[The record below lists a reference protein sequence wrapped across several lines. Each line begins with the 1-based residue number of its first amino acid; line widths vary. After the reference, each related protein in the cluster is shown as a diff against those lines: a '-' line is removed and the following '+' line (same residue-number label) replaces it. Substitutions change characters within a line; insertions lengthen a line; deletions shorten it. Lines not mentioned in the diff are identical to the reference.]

1 MVSVTN
7 GPLFGN
13 SGFDDVTVVELPNLM
28 EGELADL
35 IAAASAPGLPN
46 ELAGEDAAR
55 SMFDAASAT
64 WPKRR
69 RLRRPARAAVVVA
82 SAASLFATTTALAA
96 ASDLPAPAQRVVD
109 GAFHQVG
116 INMAPSAPAPVP
128 VSSATSLPSASTATH
143 HKRKAATTHR
153 ASGQP
158 AAPVTTSCPA
168 GAGSGNVSSGTGTL
182 RTGGSPPCAI
192 TKPTSTHRPSSGTTA
207 LEKYRKL
214 RQEAGAT
221 DRQGTQTTTG
231 ATTGSGGNRGGNQS
245 TGSGSGSGTGGN
257 RGGNQGTGSGSGS
270 GTGGNRGGNQGTGS
284 GSGSGTGG
292 NRGGN
297 QGTGSGKGGT
307 GKKGGGTGSGKG
319 GTGSGKGGTGK
330 KGGGTGSG
338 KGGTGKKGGGTGSGA
353 TGGSGKRHR
362 HNGTQAQQR
371 TNSSGQA
378 GTIEDGA
385 PTG

>member
-13 SGFDDVTVVELPNLM
+13 SGFDDLTVVELPNLV

-35 IAAASAPGLPN
+35 IAAASAPGSPS

-55 SMFDAASAT
+55 SMFEAAQAA

-96 ASDLPAPAQRVVD
+96 ASDLPAPAQHVVD

-116 INMAPSAPAPVP
+116 INMAPPVPARAPV
-128 VSSATSLPSASTATH
+128 SGATPLPPASIATH
-143 HKRKAATTHR
+143 HKRKGATTHR

-158 AAPVTTSCPA
+158 AAAVTTNCPA
-168 GAGSGNVSSGTGTL
+168 GSSSGNVTSRTGTL
-182 RTGGSPPCAI
+182 RTGGSAPCAI
-192 TKPTSTHRPSSGTTA
+192 TKPTSTRHASSGTTA

-214 RQEAGAT
+214 RHEAGAT
-221 DRQGTQTTTG
+221 DGQGTQTTG
-231 ATTGSGGNRGGNQS
+231 PTTGSSGSRGGNQS

-297 QGTGSGKGGT
+297 QGTGSGKGGN
-307 GKKGGGTGSGKG
+307 K

-330 KGGGTGSG
+330 KGT
-338 KGGTGKKGGGTGSGA
+338 GTGKKGTGTGKKGTGTGNGA
-353 TGGSGKRHR
+353 TGGSGKHHR
-362 HNGTQAQQR
+362 HHGTEAQQG

>member
-1 MVSVTN
+1 M
-7 GPLFGN
+7 
-13 SGFDDVTVVELPNLM
+13 SG
-28 EGELADL
+28 
-35 IAAASAPGLPN
+35 
-46 ELAGEDAAR
+46 
-55 SMFDAASAT
+55 AT
-64 WPKRR
+64 P
-69 RLRRPARAAVVVA
+69 
-82 SAASLFATTTALAA
+82 
-96 ASDLPAPAQRVVD
+96 
-109 GAFHQVG
+109 
-116 INMAPSAPAPVP
+116 
-128 VSSATSLPSASTATH
+128 LPSASTAIH
-143 HKRKAATTHR
+143 HKGKAATTHR

-158 AAPVTTSCPA
+158 AAPVTTNCPA
-168 GAGSGNVSSGTGTL
+168 GSGSGNVSSGTGTL

-192 TKPTSTHRPSSGTTA
+192 TKPSVAHRPGSSTTA

-221 DRQGTQTTTG
+221 DPQGTNTTG
-231 ATTGSGGNRGGNQS
+231 STTGSGGNQG

-307 GKKGGGTGSGKG
+307 GTGT
-319 GTGSGKGGTGK
+319 GKGGTGK
-330 KGGGTGSG
+330 KGTGTGTG
-338 KGGTGKKGGGTGSGA
+338 KGGTGKKGTGTGTGKGGTGKKGTGTGQGA
-353 TGGSGKRHR
+353 TGGSRKHHR
-362 HNGTQAQQR
+362 HNGTEAKQG